1 MEIRKKEELA
11 VKLEI
16 VENQMDTAIVDWGYI
31 RVMENKMEATI
42 VLVGGS

>member
-11 VKLEI
+11 VKLGI
-16 VENQMDTAIVDWGYI
+16 MENQIAIVDWGYI
-31 RVMENKMEATI
+31 RIMKNKIETTI